1 MNRVRYEKTFTFLAD
16 YRKNISLKKNSTIN
30 INQPDYS
37 NSLLFTN
44 NKKKKKKKYI
54 IYLDSGCPYFTGD
67 AHSTGNKI
75 PSYGWSLSDMDVWF
89 KDLTLLFDK
98 LANYFNADVIII
110 PHPKYKSSNKKIKSF
125 NPYYNN
131 NIVNNDIDALSRL
144 SANALFFITRFTNS
158 VAYAVAH
165 YKPVI
170 AITSSKH
177 ILRPNDKKS
186 FIDQTKSLG
195 IAPLDIC
202 KFNVNQI
209 HKFLKINKS
218 KYYDYKYKYLTTKKG
233 KVEKKPNYKIIGDFI
248 SKHI

>member
-75 PSYGWSLSDMDVWF
+75 PSYGWSLSDMDAWF

-98 LANYFNADVIII
+98 LENYFNADVIII

-125 NPYYNN
+125 NPYFNN
-131 NIVNNDIDALSRL
+131 NIVNNDSNALSKL
-144 SANALFFITRFTNS
+144 SANALFFYNQFF
-158 VAYAVAH
+158 H
-165 YKPVI
+165 
-170 AITSSKH
+170 SSG
-177 ILRPNDKKS
+177 ICSR
-186 FIDQTKSLG
+186 SL
-195 IAPLDIC
+195 
-202 KFNVNQI
+202 
-209 HKFLKINKS
+209 
-218 KYYDYKYKYLTTKKG
+218 
-233 KVEKKPNYKIIGDFI
+233 
-248 SKHI
+248 

>member
-1 MNRVRYEKTFTFLAD
+1 M
-16 YRKNISLKKNSTIN
+16 
-30 INQPDYS
+30 
-37 NSLLFTN
+37 
-44 NKKKKKKKYI
+44 
-54 IYLDSGCPYFTGD
+54 
-67 AHSTGNKI
+67 
-75 PSYGWSLSDMDVWF
+75 F

-98 LANYFNADVIII
+98 LENYFNVDVIII

-131 NIVNNDIDALSRL
+131 NIVNNDSDALSRL
-144 SANALFFITRFTNS
+144 SANALFFITRFSTS
-158 VAYAVAH
+158 VAFAVAH

-177 ILRPNDKKS
+177 TFSPNDKKS
-186 FIDQTKSLG
+186 YIDQTKNLG
-195 IAPLDIC
+195 IVPLDMS

-218 KYYDYKYKYLTTKKG
+218 KYCNYKYKHLTTKKG